1 VARGGYRVGAGRPP
15 GSVNKRKRSGKC
27 GPDPLRYLQQV
38 MRDMDADP
46 LRRDRAAIALLPFLH
61 ARVADRAVSKKEL
74 AQRDGEAAPPPGSGW
89 AALLDGKQ

>member
-15 GSVNKRKRSGKC
+15 GAVDQRKRHIKC

-46 LRRDRAAIALLPFLH
+46 LRRDRAAIALLPFVH
-61 ARVADRAVSKKEL
+61 VRVADQTASKKER
-74 AQRDGEAAPPPGSGW
+74 AQRDADAAPPPGSGW
-89 AALLDGKQ
+89 AALLDGK